1 LRKALA
7 ASLLLAALG
16 AAGCGAGAG
25 EAPGGASLL
34 VTRDYG
40 KVALLDDARPDVAGS
55 ETALRLL
62 QRNADVKTRYGGG
75 FVLEVD
81 GIAGGSR
88 DGRNTDWF
96 FYVNGVFSEKG
107 ASAVKVRDGDLIWW
121 DHHEWEPGVEPHA
134 VVGAFPEPFLHGFD
148 GQRLPVRVECA
159 EPGAQACDRVRDAL
173 TALGVPAARAGLAMT
188 FTKETLRVLVGP
200 WATLRGVEEAALIG
214 KGPASSGVFAR
225 FGGGG
230 RSLELLDSA
239 ERPTRRLGAGAGLIA
254 ATRLPDAQPLWVV
267 TGTDEAGVQSAAAA
281 IGPDALRR
289 RFAVAIDRGRPVPLP
304 DER

>member
-1 LRKALA
+1 
-7 ASLLLAALG
+7 
-16 AAGCGAGAG
+16 
-25 EAPGGASLL
+25 
-34 VTRDYG
+34 
-40 KVALLDDARPDVAGS
+40 
-55 ETALRLL
+55 
-62 QRNADVKTRYGGG
+62 
-75 FVLEVD
+75 
-81 GIAGGSR
+81 
-88 DGRNTDWF
+88 
-96 FYVNGVFSEKG
+96 
-107 ASAVKVRDGDLIWW
+107 
-121 DHHEWEPGVEPHA
+121 
-134 VVGAFPEPFLHGFD
+134 
-148 GQRLPVRVECA
+148 
-159 EPGAQACDRVRDAL
+159 
-173 TALGVPAARAGLAMT
+173 MT

-267 TGTDEAGVQSAAAA
+267 TGTDEAGVQAAAGA
-281 IGPDALRR
+281 IGPDALRK